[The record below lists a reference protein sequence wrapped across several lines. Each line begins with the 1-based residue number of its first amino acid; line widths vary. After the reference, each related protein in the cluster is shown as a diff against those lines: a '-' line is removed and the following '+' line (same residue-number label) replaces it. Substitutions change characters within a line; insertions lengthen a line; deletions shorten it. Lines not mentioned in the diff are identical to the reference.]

1 MRPSTFRGRLAFR
14 LGAAA
19 LAVLLL
25 GAFVAYR
32 ALRDLLYDELDRTL
46 LRLAAIEAAAAA
58 DSPDPD
64 VHFHDAVFLAAGPS
78 AEPGLERYAEV
89 WTVAGEPVIRTR
101 NLGRVDLPLDEDLL
115 RAVVRSER
123 PSLRR
128 VEWRGQNYRSVL
140 YPLGLVGSQHEPHVL
155 QVMASARPTE
165 VLLAGFRRRFALIV
179 LGGTLAAV
187 TLGWWIAGASVRP
200 ITRIVE
206 QAESIEMRGSGAH
219 EIQARADVEEF
230 RRLVEVLNSMLG
242 RIDAAFES
250 QRRFLA
256 DVGHEIRTPLT
267 VLRGE
272 IEVALRR
279 PRSAEEYERV
289 LRQSLADLKSASAL
303 ANDLLVLARGE
314 SVALEPARMALK
326 ADESLREV
334 AEAHMGRAARK
345 GVRLEVTA
353 VAPITVRADPEL
365 LRRALGNLVENA
377 LLYGSEGGSVE
388 LSCDSDPD
396 GVEFRVVDHGPGIP
410 LAERA
415 RVFDRFFRGAAGRR
429 AARGAGL
436 GLAIA
441 AAIAEGHGGGV
452 VLEETRDGGA
462 TLVLRIPGA
471 SDAESEPGVSL
482 PEAG

>member
-1 MRPSTFRGRLAFR
+1 
-14 LGAAA
+14 
-19 LAVLLL
+19 
-25 GAFVAYR
+25 
-32 ALRDLLYDELDRTL
+32 
-46 LRLAAIEAAAAA
+46 
-58 DSPDPD
+58 
-64 VHFHDAVFLAAGPS
+64 
-78 AEPGLERYAEV
+78 
-89 WTVAGEPVIRTR
+89 
-101 NLGRVDLPLDEDLL
+101 
-115 RAVVRSER
+115 
-123 PSLRR
+123 
-128 VEWRGQNYRSVL
+128 
-140 YPLGLVGSQHEPHVL
+140 
-155 QVMASARPTE
+155 
-165 VLLAGFRRRFALIV
+165 
-179 LGGTLAAV
+179 V